1 MSARERAD
9 VVIVGAGLLGLST
22 AYALHG
28 RRDVVVLEREA
39 VGHARAGS
47 HGPSRVFRL
56 GYPDRRYVEMAISAL
71 ARWRALEEETGT
83 ALLQITGQLSFGPGA
98 HDVFEAL
105 LSAGCGVE
113 RLDSASVAQRF
124 PMFAGHGGA
133 VFEPDSGVLAA
144 SAVLTGLQE
153 AAGCDVR
160 EHTPVRRISDR
171 ERGVRIE
178 CDGYVVDA
186 NVAVVT
192 AGPWTSS
199 LVDAAPT
206 TFATLEHVAYV
217 RPRSSAAARPPV
229 FIDHGRPIIYGL
241 PTPGSD
247 LYKVALHH
255 AGAVVDP
262 DTADRKPDAR
272 AVETLEAAARAWLTD
287 FDHVAEA
294 VDTCIYDNTPD
305 EHFIIQRSG
314 NVVVGY
320 GTSGHGFK
328 FGVLLGEM
336 LAGLVEKEPPRR

>member
-1 MSARERAD
+1 MTPPERAD

-22 AYALHG
+22 AYALRG

-47 HGPSRVFRL
+47 HGPSRVFRF

-71 ARWRALEEETGT
+71 PRWRALEAETGT
-83 ALLQITGQLSFGPGA
+83 ALLDITGQLSFGPGS

-105 LSAGCGVE
+105 RSAGCQVE
-113 RLDSASVAQRF
+113 RLDSATVAQRF
-124 PMFAGHGGA
+124 PTFAGHGGA

-144 SAVLTGLQE
+144 RAVLTALRHG
-153 AAGCDVR
+153 ARCDVR
-160 EHTPVRRISDR
+160 EHTPVLSINDR
-171 ERGVRIE
+171 EHGVRVE
-178 CDGYVVDA
+178 CDGKVVDA
-186 NVAVVT
+186 KVAVVT
-192 AGPWTSS
+192 AGPWTSG
-199 LVDAAPT
+199 LVH
-206 TFATLEHVAYV
+206 ATPATVATIEHAAYV
-217 RPRSSAAARPPV
+217 RPHSSDAGRPPV
-229 FIDHGRPIIYGL
+229 FIDHGRTIIYGL

-262 DTADRKPDAR
+262 DTADWAPDKR
-272 AVETLEAAARAWLTD
+272 AVETLEAATLDWLPN
-287 FDHVAEA
+287 FDPVAEY

-305 EHFIIQRSG
+305 EHFIIERSG

-336 LAGLVEKEPPRR
+336 LASRVGE